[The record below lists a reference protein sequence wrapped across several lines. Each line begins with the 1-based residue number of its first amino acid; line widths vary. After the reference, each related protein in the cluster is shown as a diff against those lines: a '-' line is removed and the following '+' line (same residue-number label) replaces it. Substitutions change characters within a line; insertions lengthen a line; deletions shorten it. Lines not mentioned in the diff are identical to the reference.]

1 MNICNLED
9 LLIQENVLH
18 PRRWTKTKVT
28 CWQKKI
34 VQQLLTCIHNYDD
47 EELMNLWDHF
57 SRVLFVKLDEDI
69 AWNVSKLEFSL
80 KCFYI
85 VNAIQNNQK
94 EKVLNFF
101 QKYGEEMAGNR
112 HWQGWFSIVY
122 CKNPSQDP
130 VFKDFFS
137 KSWQESFNLSLHN
150 FFSIIFASIE
160 PPKLLN
166 YGLER
171 KARVNMQ
178 RDLEHLLTEKSKL
191 NEKISQLEGQIQFM
205 KEKNRVLMEYVNA
218 ANLSKDSPVTPPG
231 GPPVW
236 AAAKPRN
243 TVPTPLMTR
252 RSSITN
258 NNINNSNVTNES
270 PTVNSVNLN

>member
-1 MNICNLED
+1 MNERDKDLEYTEK
-9 LLIQENVLH
+9 LIDEYLQFRGFADTRKCFASEKMDKNKSHMLA
-18 PRRWTKTKVT
+18 
-28 CWQKKI
+28 KKI

-150 FFSIIFASIE
+150 FFSIIFASIDI
-160 PPKLLN
+160 L
-166 YGLER
+166 
-171 KARVNMQ
+171 
-178 RDLEHLLTEKSKL
+178 
-191 NEKISQLEGQIQFM
+191 F
-205 KEKNRVLMEYVNA
+205 
-218 ANLSKDSPVTPPG
+218 NLYHYFCCCCC
-231 GPPVW
+231 
-236 AAAKPRN
+236 
-243 TVPTPLMTR
+243 
-252 RSSITN
+252 
-258 NNINNSNVTNES
+258 
-270 PTVNSVNLN
+270 